1 MPKLKLTYFDFHGG
15 RGEPAR
21 LALSIAGIPFEDD
34 RVLGADWARRKPSTP
49 FGSLTRSQI
58 YVSLPA
64 LATVTSDGNDDL
76 AVHVTARLQG
86 HGVADLLEREPR
98 SDRHGD
104 RSGDDRIGDPPQL
117 LGAGIEASGCAH
129 TSGRVR
135 AGSDRRDS
143 FGTHPEGQGGFHH
156 LGVE

>member
-1 MPKLKLTYFDFHGG
+1 AGAVVLWRIPD
-15 RGEPAR
+15 
-21 LALSIAGIPFEDD
+21 ALPWVPLSAT
-34 RVLGADWARRKPSTP
+34 S
-49 FGSLTRSQI
+49 TRSQI

-64 LATVTSDGNDDL
+64 LATVTSDGDDDL

-104 RSGDDRIGDPPQL
+104 RSGDERLGAPPQL
-117 LGAGIEASGCAH
+117 LGAGLEASGCAH

-135 AGSDRRDS
+135 AGSDRRHS
-143 FGTHPEGQGGFHH
+143 VGAHT
-156 LGVE
+156 

>member
-1 MPKLKLTYFDFHGG
+1 RLPNPPSQTPAPASLFRAPSLSGACRRAPQ
-15 RGEPAR
+15 RGTD
-21 LALSIAGIPFEDD
+21 ALPWVPLSAT
-34 RVLGADWARRKPSTP
+34 S
-49 FGSLTRSQI
+49 TRSQI

-64 LATVTSDGNDDL
+64 LATVTSDGDDDL

-143 FGTHPEGQGGFHH
+143 FGTHTEGQGGFHH